1 MRLTTR
7 DRVLLTEIALHQVVN
22 RNHLIALGFFS
33 STQRANARLL
43 SLRKAG
49 LIRRLG
55 QEHLSQS
62 ALFLYA
68 ATRKAAPVLEPR
80 VASLLSGRT
89 GSPRFIAHSIAVVDA
104 RIALAGDSTWL
115 HEQQVRHRFSIPQ
128 GLRSALVDVRPDGA
142 FLGLGSV
149 VFVEVDLGHASAF
162 KLKAKLESYDAY
174 IKFGV
179 FEATYPNRSLTLLF
193 ATTGKRRC
201 RLIRALASQFPN
213 LEVRVATLP
222 TTASTEASTEV
233 GS

>member
-1 MRLTTR
+1 VRLTAR
-7 DRVLLTEIALHQVVN
+7 DRDLLTEIALHQVVN

-43 SLRKAG
+43 SLRKSG

-68 ATRKAAPVLEPR
+68 VTRKTASLLEPR
-80 VASLLSGRT
+80 VAALVSGRT
-89 GSPRFIAHSIAVVDA
+89 GSPRFIAHSMAVVDT
-104 RIALAGDSTWL
+104 RIALAGGSKWL
-115 HEQQVRHRFSIPQ
+115 HEQQVRHRFSVPRGVGSRMI
-128 GLRSALVDVRPDGA
+128 DVRPDGA
-142 FLGLGSV
+142 ILELDSV
-149 VFVEVDLGHASAF
+149 AFVEVDLGHASAS
-162 KLKAKLESYDAY
+162 KLKAKLQSYDAY

-193 ATTGKRRC
+193 ATTGKRRS

-213 LEVRVATLP
+213 LEVRVTTLP
-222 TTASTEASTEV
+222 TTAATEASTEV
-233 GS
+233 RS

>member
-7 DRVLLTEIALHQVVN
+7 DRNLLTEIALHQVVN
-22 RNHLIALGFFS
+22 RNQLIALGFFS

-55 QEHLSQS
+55 QEHLSES

-68 ATRKAAPVLEPR
+68 VKRKAASLLEPR
-80 VASLLSGRT
+80 VAALVSGRT

-104 RIALAGDSTWL
+104 RIALAGGSTWL
-115 HEQQVRHRFSIPQ
+115 HEQQVRHRFSIPH
-128 GLRSALVDVRPDGA
+128 GVRSALVDVRPDGA
-142 FLGLGSV
+142 ILKPTAA
-149 VFVEVDLGHASAF
+149 VFVEVDLGHASAS

-179 FEATYPNRSLTLLF
+179 FKATYPNRSLTLLF

-201 RLIRALASQFPN
+201 RLIRALASQFPS
-213 LEVRVATLP
+213 LEVRVTTLP
-222 TTASTEASTEV
+222 TIAAIEASTEV
-233 GS
+233 SS